1 MDFKTYASIVSGD
14 SSDDEYD
21 HENQH
26 VRFCAAMDVKLAILR
41 SLSKVKLKVVS
52 YLSI

>member
-1 MDFKTYASIVSGD
+1 MDFKTYASVVSGD
-14 SSDDEYD
+14 SSDEEYD
-21 HENQH
+21 HCE
-26 VRFCAAMDVKLAILR
+26 AMDVKLAILR